1 MINWILA
8 IIGLAIYY
16 IGKYSKRK
24 TTSKFSIKF
33 WLKDNWPELVT
44 SVLATIALMVILLDD
59 GAVYDFSKIFENVPF
74 TKALPTEKFVSLL
87 IGYMNSFI
95 FYNLMKFKK

>member
-8 IIGLAIYY
+8 AIGLAIYF

-24 TTSKFSIKF
+24 NKTKFNLRF
-33 WLKDNWPELVT
+33 WLKDNWPELIT
-44 SVLATIALMVILLDD
+44 SILATIALLVIFLDE
-59 GAVYDFSKIFENVPF
+59 GAVFDFSSIFEGVPF
-74 TKALPTEKFVSLL
+74 IQALPTEKFVSLL
-87 IGYMNSFI
+87 IGYLNSFI